1 MKLKKGVS
9 KVELDRANKTL
20 EKHLDNTDDICKV
33 VDAVYAMGRT
43 IEKRKGLKRK
53 DNRKEQKNKR
63 DGPNRRIR
71 KLEKQ
76 IKELRQVL
84 AWTSNEIHRR
94 KTKRKVTKKKK
105 EIVQKFREWAGQQ
118 LNKNEDLLSAKE
130 RALDELRYRN
140 VKLKR
145 IKNRDAR
152 VRNNRMFRKIKEL
165 SIEKHKEQNS

>member
-9 KVELDRANKTL
+9 KVELDRANKIL

-43 IEKRKGLKRK
+43 IEERKGLKWK
-53 DNRKEQKNKR
+53 DKRKEQKNKR

-71 KLEKQ
+71 KLGKQ

-94 KTKRKVTKKKK
+94 KTKRKV
-105 EIVQKFREWAGQQ
+105 QKLREWAGQQ
-118 LNKNEDLLSAKE
+118 LNKNEDLLSVKE

-140 VKLKR
+140 VKLK
-145 IKNRDAR
+145 
-152 VRNNRMFRKIKEL
+152 
-165 SIEKHKEQNS
+165 